1 MWTLGTEKYHP
12 VDNKS
17 RSLIM
22 KTSWSTPAITASLAA
37 TACLACSLPGFAQQP
52 PLPGQPGFG
61 DLLVKAA
68 KASPGFLGMETGR
81 TASGTMVIFA
91 WFEGKKAIVDWYKSD
106 FHQRAMKSAFPNQT
120 FDRQP
125 LPDVPEDSGPILAL
139 VTLKLADA
147 APTAGSPIPIEKI
160 GIELYTPL
168 PDGVAVGGRF
178 APKTVKVPGL
188 REIDLKTAT
197 GQAR

>member
-1 MWTLGTEKYHP
+1 MRTYGTDKYHP
-12 VDNKS
+12 ANDKS
-17 RSLIM
+17 RSRIM
-22 KTSWSTPAITASLAA
+22 KTSRNGPAVTASLATMA
-37 TACLACSLPGFAQQP
+37 YLACSPPSFGQQP
-52 PLPGQPGFG
+52 PLPGEPGFG
-61 DLLVKAA
+61 ELLVKAA
-68 KASPGFLGMETGR
+68 KESPGFLGIETGR

-125 LPDVPEDSGPILAL
+125 LPDVPEGSGPILAL

-147 APTAGSPIPIEKI
+147 APTAASPVPIEKI

-197 GQAR
+197 GGPR

>member
-1 MWTLGTEKYHP
+1 M
-12 VDNKS
+12 S
-17 RSLIM
+17 RS
-22 KTSWSTPAITASLAA
+22 SPAITAFLTA
-37 TACLACSLPGFAQQP
+37 TAYLACSVPSFAQQA

-61 DLLVKAA
+61 ELLVKAA
-68 KASPGFLGMETGR
+68 KESPGFLGMETGR

-125 LPDVPEDSGPILAL
+125 LPDVPDNSGPILAL
-139 VTLKLADA
+139 VTLKLADS
-147 APTAGSPIPIEKI
+147 APTPASPVPIQSI

-178 APKTVKVPGL
+178 APRTVKVPGL

-197 GQAR
+197 GEAR